1 MTAIK
6 SDSTRV
12 KIRRNVLVMT
22 ATIRPLAGIPSLART
37 DPALRLADYRSSL
50 SFYVQLLG
58 TSFDQLLFV
67 ENSASDLSTLKDEVT
82 RADINSKV
90 EFISFYGLDYNPK
103 YGRGYGEFR
112 LIDYAIATARTLES
126 DDIIWKVTGRYIV
139 G

>member
-67 ENSASDLSTLKDEVT
+67 ENSASDLSTQKDEVI
-82 RADINSKV
+82 RADNNNKDKNNTNK
-90 EFISFYGLDYNPK
+90 EHEKDPK

-112 LIDYAIATARTLES
+112 LIDYAVAKARTLQ
-126 DDIIWKVTGRYIV
+126 
-139 G
+139 